1 MENSFNYETL
11 QIENIS
17 YGFSNIFQIK
27 LSREKALNSL
37 SLTMLNELNDLF
49 DKIKN
54 NDEIRT
60 VVITGS
66 GNKAFCAGA
75 DINQLKILEQETGYS
90 FAKSG
95 QEVFNKI
102 ENLGKPVIA
111 AINGYCFGGG
121 LELAMACTIRIASNN
136 TIFGQPE
143 IKLGIIPG
151 YGGTQRLSR
160 LIGKGRALE
169 YCLTGNNL
177 NIENALNWGLITSIT
192 TAESLIDSAY
202 KLADSLNKMPRHAMA
217 SVIETVNNGF
227 DLKMKDALE
236 LEAVHFGNLC
246 DTEDKRIGVE
256 AFLNKLSPEFE

>member
-11 QIENIS
+11 QIERIPYES
-17 YGFSNIFQIK
+17 SHIFQVK

-37 SLTMLNELNDLF
+37 SLTLLNELNDLL

-54 NDEIRT
+54 NDDIRT

-75 DINQLKILEQETGYS
+75 DINQLKILDQETGYS

-102 ENLGKPVIA
+102 ETLGKPVIA

-121 LELAMACTIRIASNN
+121 LELAMACTIRIASDNA
-136 TIFGQPE
+136 IFGQPE

-160 LIGKGRALE
+160 LIGKGRAIQ
-169 YCLTGNNL
+169 YCLTGD
-177 NIENALNWGLITSIT
+177 NISPENALNWGLVTNVL
-192 TAESLIDSAY
+192 SLEELIPNAH
-202 KLADSLNKMPRHAMA
+202 KLANSLNKMPNNAMA
-217 SVIETVNNGF
+217 SVIETINDGF
-227 DLKMKDALE
+227 DLNMNDALE
-236 LEAVHFGNLC
+236 LEAVHFGKLC
-246 DTEDKRIGVE
+246 ETKDKEIGVE
-256 AFLNKLSPEFE
+256 SFLNKTTPKFE